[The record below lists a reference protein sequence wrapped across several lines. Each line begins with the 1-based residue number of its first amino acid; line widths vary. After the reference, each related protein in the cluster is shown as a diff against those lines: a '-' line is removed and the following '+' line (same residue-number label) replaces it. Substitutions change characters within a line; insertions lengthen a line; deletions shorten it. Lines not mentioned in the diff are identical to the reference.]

1 MYLSNK
7 NKGKLILAFISVAFI
22 GYYCFQSG
30 THRSFQ
36 DKKVVEIQMVKR
48 NAIQETADVIGTIRS
63 SKQTLLTAKSKGIL
77 LTSARSGE
85 PIKKGALL
93 ANIDNQD
100 VEQNYH
106 ILKET
111 EEIARIQY
119 ERLHSLLKS
128 GVMSKSGVEEKKALL
143 LEAQKKLSDAKI
155 AMEELK
161 IYAPFDGVLGFFI
174 HGDGSQV
181 SIGDPIV
188 HFYDP
193 QSLLVEFDLPLT
205 LAKQVQDG
213 SPVWI
218 DQTPYRLTH
227 IQKMLD
233 EDTHMCPA
241 YVDIE
246 CPNCIIGTTTDVTL
260 TINEKPDVIVIPFEA
275 IFLRE
280 SNPFVYVVKENKSVL
295 TPVTLGL
302 RDKLHVEI
310 TDGLKE
316 GDHLIVYGHSRLYPD
331 APVKIGMN
339 NENN

>member
-1 MYLSNK
+1 MRK
-7 NKGKLILAFISVAFI
+7 AKWILAVLSVTLI
-22 GYYCFQSG
+22 GYYGYIKSASDRFAQG
-30 THRSFQ
+30 E
-36 DKKVVEIQMVKR
+36 KVVEVHTVKR
-48 NAIQETADVIGTIRS
+48 DTLRETTDVIGTIRS

-77 LTSARSGE
+77 ATSARSGE
-85 PIKKGALL
+85 HVKKGELL
-93 ANIDNQD
+93 ACIDNQD
-100 VEQNYH
+100 VEQNYR

-155 AMEELK
+155 AIEELK
-161 IYAPFDGVLGFFI
+161 IYAPFDGMLGFFI

-181 SIGDPIV
+181 SVGDAIV
-188 HFYDP
+188 PFYDP
-193 QSLLVEFDLPLT
+193 HSLLVEFDLPLT
-205 LAKQVQDG
+205 IAKQVQNN
-213 SPVWI
+213 SPVVI
-218 DQTPYRLTH
+218 NQTPYRLTH

-260 TINEKPDVIVIPFEA
+260 TLNEKPDVIVIPFEA
-275 IFLRE
+275 VFLRDG
-280 SNPFVYVVKENKSVL
+280 NPFVYVVKKNRSVL

-302 RDKLHVEI
+302 RDKTQIEI
-310 TDGLKE
+310 TSGLQE
-316 GDHLIVYGHSRLYPD
+316 GDQLIVYGHARLYPD
-331 APVKIGMN
+331 APVKISLN
-339 NENN
+339 NENH

>member
-1 MYLSNK
+1 MYQNNK
-7 NKGKLILAFISVAFI
+7 RKTKLILVFISVALI
-22 GYYCFQSG
+22 GYYYFKPDKN
-30 THRSFQ
+30 RSFQ
-36 DKKVVEIQMVKR
+36 DEKVVEVETVKR
-48 NAIQETADVIGTIRS
+48 GAIQETADIIGTIRS

-85 PIKKGALL
+85 RIKKGALL

-100 VEQNYH
+100 VEQNYRL
-106 ILKET
+106 LKET

-205 LAKQVQDG
+205 LAKAVHDG
-213 SPVWI
+213 SSVWI
-218 DQTPYRLTH
+218 NQALYQLTH

-241 YVDIE
+241 YVNIE
-246 CPNCIIGTTTDVTL
+246 CPNCIIGTTTNVTL
-260 TINEKPDVIVIPFEA
+260 TVNEKPDAIVIPFEA
-275 IFLRE
+275 VFLRE
-280 SNPFVYVVKENKSVL
+280 GNPFVYIVKENKSIL

-302 RDKLHVEI
+302 RDKTRVEV
-310 TDGLKE
+310 THGLKE
-316 GDHLIVYGHSRLYPD
+316 GDQLIIYGHSRLYPD
-331 APVKIGMN
+331 APVKIHV
-339 NENN
+339 